1 MNFMIQI
8 KEIVKNQQ
16 QNVIILIYI
25 GVQKK
30 KNVFQRKNVKKKKNI
45 SIYIYKDVIERK
57 NVNEINILMK
67 TMQNV

>member
-16 QNVIILIYI
+16 QNILILIYI
-25 GVQKK
+25 EVQKK
-30 KNVFQRKNVKKKKNI
+30 KNDFQRKNVKKKKNI
-45 SIYIYKDVIERK
+45 SIYIYKNVIERK
-57 NVNEINILMK
+57 NVNQINILMK

>member
-16 QNVIILIYI
+16 QNVLILIYI

-30 KNVFQRKNVKKKKNI
+30 KNVLKRKNVKKKKNI
-45 SIYIYKDVIERK
+45 SIYIYKNVRERK
-57 NVNEINILMK
+57 NVNQINILMK

>member
-16 QNVIILIYI
+16 QNVLILIYI

-30 KNVFQRKNVKKKKNI
+30 KNVLKRKNVKKKKNI
-45 SIYIYKDVIERK
+45 SIYIYKNVRERK
-57 NVNEINILMK
+57 NVNQINILMK
-67 TMQNV
+67 TIQNV

>member
-30 KNVFQRKNVKKKKNI
+30 KNVFQKKNVKKKKNI
-45 SIYIYKDVIERK
+45 SIYIHKDVRERK
-57 NVNEINILMK
+57 NVYQINILMK
-67 TMQNV
+67 TMQDV